1 MIGDLPC
8 SGDRGED
15 RLWHSL
21 RTLASVE
28 GHADAL
34 FLAPHDVTRPA
45 QPIARDAQ
53 GKPVG
58 KPQGAVDFERRARLG
73 DVANRAGN
81 RVSAELERSG
91 FQDTVTRCD
100 TMLGHD
106 QMIDVMGRDCAR
118 SQPLSAREQPR
129 ISRDQA

>member
-21 RTLASVE
+21 RILASVE
-28 GHADAL
+28 GHADAF

-53 GKPVG
+53 GKPVR
-58 KPQGAVDFERRARLG
+58 KPQGTVDFERRARLG
-73 DVANRAGN
+73 DVTDRARD
-81 RVSAELERSG
+81 RVAAELDRSG
-91 FQDTVTRCD
+91 FQDAVACCD
-100 TMLGHD
+100 TML
-106 QMIDVMGRDCAR
+106 
-118 SQPLSAREQPR
+118 
-129 ISRDQA
+129 